1 MHQLSLPPT
10 PTRNTIIGL
19 TPSTEEENKPT
30 ENITPQH
37 PSSSS
42 GYASSSSSS
51 QPDSST
57 EDGLGVSTRRGR
69 SNSLARRPNS
79 RGRPRSYSYS
89 VNGSQQSVR
98 SFTEQE
104 SNSEASVMKDASSE
118 AVSNP
123 IPEVQEEKEDTKDGR
138 SSSSRLE
145 RGGGGGGGGGGGRG
159 RGRGGGGGGGGEG
172 GRGGDTGNV
181 DSQVSSKPSGS
192 DCRTRPR
199 RLKIGSDKS
208 PTGGATLNTAPA
220 LYTGRGDNRVPR
232 VSPSKLSSTRSLTS
246 NTSSPLV
253 ESPSE
258 KAEDEGEEGEVL
270 KEELI
275 NETSR
280 KSFPE
285 RNLLVPHKNQDL
297 KSGIANVRESFLV
310 DNQPRL
316 RRGKTG
322 SQSAVNDPHKRRS
335 LIETTSLRSFAS
347 QEQYDALTTWQ
358 RKDFTQDDIN
368 LSTSTS
374 EPVTLP
380 DGKET
385 LQLPLKQ
392 SLSSRG
398 TALSVLTEPITTQM
412 SCDQSDQSPRSVAAV
427 TRNYSDS
434 VLVPSR
440 FSSST
445 DQQGNAAEQQ
455 TNSANLP
462 RRIKHTVAYRESSA
476 RAKKGNNA
484 PTSYCTVTGILVLKI
499 LVHWIFM
506 HHSLQYVIFT
516 SAVARSQMVKAW
528 CLQLGLG

>member
-123 IPEVQEEKEDTKDGR
+123 IPEVQEEKEDMKDGR
-138 SSSSRLE
+138 SSSSSRLE
-145 RGGGGGGGGGGGRG
+145 RGGGGGGGGGGGR
-159 RGRGGGGGGGGEG
+159 G

-220 LYTGRGDNRVPR
+220 LYTGRGDNRVPC
-232 VSPSKLSSTRSLTS
+232 VGSSKLSSTRSLTS
-246 NTSSPLV
+246 NTSSPLM

-258 KAEDEGEEGEVL
+258 RVEDEGEEGGLL
-270 KEELI
+270 KKELV
-275 NETSR
+275 NESSK

-347 QEQYDALTTWQ
+347 QEQHDALTTWQ

-385 LQLPLKQ
+385 VQLPLKQ

-412 SCDQSDQSPRSVAAV
+412 SRDQSDQSPRSVAAV

-440 FSSST
+440 SSSST

-476 RAKKGNNA
+476 RAKKGKNNA

-506 HHSLQYVIFT
+506 YHSLQYVIFT

-528 CLQLGLG
+528 CLQLGLGLT